1 MQPILIVDDQPEN
14 LAALRQILSD
24 ERRLIFARS
33 GEQALAMV
41 KKHKPALV
49 LLEIRMPGMNG
60 YDVCRSLKSDPKT
73 ANIPVIFATSMADVG
88 NEAQG
93 FAVGAVDYIIK
104 PLSPPIVLARV
115 RTHLS
120 LVQAR
125 RLDQSYR
132 DALHMLGHAGHY
144 NDTDTG
150 VHIWRMAYYATELA
164 RAYGLDADQIHLIE
178 TASPLHD
185 TGKIGIPD
193 SLLRKPGKLTR
204 EEWRIMQTH
213 TRIGYDILAKS
224 HAPGFKVG
232 AEIALHHHEKWDGNG
247 YPDGLAGEQ
256 ISVASR
262 LTAIADVFDAL
273 PVTRSYKEAWP
284 VDRAHETMLREAG
297 KHFDPDMITV
307 FDSIF
312 DRILEIKAECDTWE
326 AKCDSAFVE
335 DIRFVPLSDLD
346 L

>member
-104 PLSPPIVLARV
+104 PLSPSIVLARV

-120 LVQAR
+120 LVQAT
-125 RLDQSYR
+125 RLDQS
-132 DALHMLGHAGHY
+132 
-144 NDTDTG
+144 
-150 VHIWRMAYYATELA
+150 
-164 RAYGLDADQIHLIE
+164 
-178 TASPLHD
+178 
-185 TGKIGIPD
+185 
-193 SLLRKPGKLTR
+193 
-204 EEWRIMQTH
+204 
-213 TRIGYDILAKS
+213 
-224 HAPGFKVG
+224 
-232 AEIALHHHEKWDGNG
+232 
-247 YPDGLAGEQ
+247 
-256 ISVASR
+256 
-262 LTAIADVFDAL
+262 
-273 PVTRSYKEAWP
+273 
-284 VDRAHETMLREAG
+284 
-297 KHFDPDMITV
+297 
-307 FDSIF
+307 
-312 DRILEIKAECDTWE
+312 
-326 AKCDSAFVE
+326 
-335 DIRFVPLSDLD
+335 
-346 L
+346 